1 MPNEK
6 IKEKFI
12 TEAVEDY
19 LKTIYSLCQ
28 EGSPEGKLESKGAS
42 TQKIAARL
50 GVSAPGVTKMLHH
63 LAKHQLIEHTP
74 YLATSLTPL
83 GEKIALELIRHHR
96 LLELYLMESLGYGWE
111 QVHAEA
117 EKLEHH
123 ISEGFE
129 ESIERL
135 LGFPEYDP
143 HGDPIPTRDGQMPK
157 FATATLAAQADGVP
171 LMVRRV
177 TDENPDLLCYLK
189 ERRLLPGTPVRI
201 AEREP
206 FGGSLVVDVDGQ
218 RERVSPEAAA
228 HVFVEVREG

>member
-28 EGSPEGKLESKGAS
+28 ESGPESKGAS

-63 LAKHQLIEHTP
+63 LAKHQLVEHAP
-74 YLATSLTPL
+74 YAPTMLTL
-83 GEKIALELIRHHR
+83 VGEKIALELIRHHR

-135 LGFPEYDP
+135 LGFPKYDP
-143 HGDPIPTRDGQMPK
+143 HGDPIPTRDGQMPR

-171 LMVRRV
+171 LVVRRV

-189 ERRLLPGTPVRI
+189 ERRLLPGTPMRI

-206 FGGSLVVDVDGQ
+206 FGGALVVEVGGT

-228 HVFVEVREG
+228 HVFVEVQEG

>member
-6 IKEKFI
+6 TKEKFI

-19 LKTIYSLCQ
+19 LKTIYTLCQ
-28 EGSPEGKLESKGAS
+28 EGSAEGKGAS

-63 LAKHQLIEHTP
+63 LAKHQLVEHTP
-74 YLATSLTPL
+74 YAPTVLTPV

-111 QVHAEA
+111 QVHEEA
-117 EKLEHH
+117 ERLEHH

-143 HGDPIPTRDGQMPK
+143 HGDPIPTRDGQMPRY
-157 FATATLAAQADGVP
+157 ATETLAAQADGVP
-171 LMVRRV
+171 LVVRRV
-177 TDENPDLLCYLK
+177 TDENPDLLRYLK
-189 ERRLLPGTPVRI
+189 ERRLLPGTPVWI

-206 FGGSLVVDVDGQ
+206 FGGALVLDVDGT
-218 RERVSPEAAA
+218 REHISPEAAGN
-228 HVFVEVREG
+228 VFVEVAGATEE